1 MELLTYS
8 YKPATY
14 KPAMRVTV
22 DLTSDGA
29 CAAALEKAVGR
40 YGIYDTDTWKAVLQ
54 DDAANFAR
62 CLCEALCADGD
73 ADRADSE
80 QAPLAKHAILEV
92 EDVSTQTTEDMID
105 VSTAEAMMAEAV
117 QINDHV

>member
-62 CLCEALCADGD
+62 CLCEALCAD

-80 QAPLAKHAILEV
+80 QAPLAQHAVLEV
-92 EDVSTQTTEDMID
+92 VEDGRQLRI
-105 VSTAEAMMAEAV
+105 
-117 QINDHV
+117 